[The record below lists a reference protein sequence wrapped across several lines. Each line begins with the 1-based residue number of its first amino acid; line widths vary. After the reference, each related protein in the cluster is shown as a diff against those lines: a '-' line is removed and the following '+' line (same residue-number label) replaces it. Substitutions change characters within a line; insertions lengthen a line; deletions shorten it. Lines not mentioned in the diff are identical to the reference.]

1 LGILD
6 PSEGQ
11 SLYERLGPVVMET
24 QIILEEPYSAACPVQ
39 MESLGDGESK
49 SISAEHAQ
57 DCPPSPEKATA

>member
-1 LGILD
+1 
-6 PSEGQ
+6 
-11 SLYERLGPVVMET
+11 MET

-57 DCPPSPEKATA
+57 DCPPSPEKATT